1 MQMAKEVTANELACF
16 ILRVL
21 LVSLAVLPPLQAQ
34 GSARENGTRDASLCL
49 LLKPRTAILPRHMP

>member
-21 LVSLAVLPPLQAQ
+21 LVSLAVLPPHASSGLSKGKRNQRRQ
-34 GSARENGTRDASLCL
+34 SMSAAETSNGN
-49 LLKPRTAILPRHMP
+49 PP